1 MTYLVVDAE
10 EWLSSALEEASVPGG
25 DHGEHSAE
33 GVEPVLLRSS
43 TSEARLGSGGGQG
56 SVGFVG

>member
-56 SVGFVG
+56 SV